1 MERAHTVRSMCT
13 IQIVNPAEWIPHIRD
28 LLSQNWAETGLDFD
42 FDPDIDVYARMAELG
57 MLFAVAAFDGP
68 DIVGYCTVTVMA
80 HPHNKRVIFGSNDA
94 LFVHP
99 NYRAGLVP
107 GRVILTA
114 QAEAKRRGAIKFM
127 WHCRAGTPLAAMF
140 ERHGYE
146 PVDMVVMK
154 EI

>member
-1 MERAHTVRSMCT
+1 MCT
-13 IQIVNPAEWIPHIRD
+13 IQIVNPAEWIPKIRD
-28 LLSQNWAETGLDFD
+28 LLNLHWAEVGLDFE

-57 MLFAVAAFDGP
+57 MLFAVAAFDGEN
-68 DIVGYCTVTVMA
+68 IVGYCTVTVMA

-99 NYRAGLVP
+99 DYRAGLVS
-107 GRVILTA
+107 GRIILTA
-114 QAEAKRRGAIKFM
+114 QAEAKRRGATKFM
-127 WHCRAGTPLAAMF
+127 WHCRAGTPLATMF